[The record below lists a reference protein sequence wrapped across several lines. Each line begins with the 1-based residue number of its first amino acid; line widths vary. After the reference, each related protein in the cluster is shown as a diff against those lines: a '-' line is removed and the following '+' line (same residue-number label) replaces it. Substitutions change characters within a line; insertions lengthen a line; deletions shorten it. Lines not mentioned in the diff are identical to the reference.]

1 MLADRGASIFSLEFW
16 EEMVKQDFTV
26 EDEYDD
32 LSFRMTEIFGTT
44 DVSPLSA
51 GNRFPSVSW
60 EVATP
65 SNADMNLPD
74 TLAQLDKLKGWL
86 DGFRPLPTT
95 VLDELKKY
103 YDVNFTYHSN
113 AIEGNTLTKSETQMV
128 LERGLTIGGK
138 SVVEHLEVIGHK
150 EAIDYI
156 EEIARAEAIGE
167 REIKDVHNIIMRAVS
182 PDEAGRYRQ
191 LDVKAAGTDHV
202 YPPHFHLTD
211 LMRDFVSWLG
221 SDEAELQHPVVFA
234 TQAHFRFVSIHPFRD
249 GNGRV
254 GRLLQNLIL
263 IRHGYPIA
271 VITNER
277 RSSYIDALVYAQNN
291 SDDVDE
297 LTKIVADASRESMID
312 YLRILLTASES
323 RAKSLP
329 IYDEVLVFLRERT
342 VND

>member
-1 MLADRGASIFSLEFW
+1 MERILIL
-16 EEMVKQDFTV
+16 
-26 EDEYDD
+26 DE
-32 LSFRMTEIFGTT
+32 LIP
-44 DVSPLSA
+44 VS
-51 GNRFPSVSW
+51 GGKRVPSVFI
-60 EVATP
+60 EDVMP
-65 SNADMNLPD
+65 NNPDMNLSD
-74 TLAQLDKLKGWL
+74 ILTQLGKLKGWL
-86 DGFRPLPTT
+86 DSFRPFPTA
-95 VLDELKKY
+95 VLDEMKKY

-156 EEIARAEAIGE
+156 EEIARVETAIGE
-167 REIKDVHNIIMRAVS
+167 REIKDIHNIIMRGVS
-182 PDEAGRYRQ
+182 PEEAGRYRG

-202 YPPHFHLTD
+202 YPPHFHLTA
-211 LMRDFVSWLG
+211 LMRDFVSWLASG
-221 SDEAELQHPVVFA
+221 KAKLEHPIVFA
-234 TQAHFRFVSIHPFRD
+234 TEAHYRFVSIHPFRD

-277 RSSYIDALVYAQNN
+277 RSSYIDALAYAQSNN
-291 SDDVDE
+291 DDVDE
-297 LTKIVADASRESMID
+297 LIKIVADASHESIID

-329 IYDEVLVFLRERT
+329 IYDEMLAFLNERT